1 MRSLQGAA
9 GRIKEKIMALN
20 TYKGWKE
27 ETGVRRGRG
36 EKKERTKKRENS
48 K

>member
-9 GRIKEKIMALN
+9 GRIKEKIMVLN

-27 ETGVRRGRG
+27 ETSVRRGGG
-36 EKKERTKKRENS
+36 EKERKNKGKREF
-48 K
+48 

>member
-36 EKKERTKKRENS
+36 EKERKNKEKREF
-48 K
+48 